1 MGYKNKWRSAYIY
14 PFLASVPMGLT
25 AGVVYYGLAYI
36 LPDRML
42 VKLILLGISVVLAA
56 AVYFAVYLSLSR
68 PTEEELSMLPG
79 GRILARFVR

>member
-1 MGYKNKWRSAYIY
+1 
-14 PFLASVPMGLT
+14 MGLT

-79 GRILARFVR
+79 GRILARFVRR